1 MEREKIREKIIAI
14 VVDKLK
20 FTPDSQNVQDDDDIV
35 ADLGADSL
43 DVVEIIMNMEDE
55 FCLEFSDEEAI
66 ENRTIK
72 KIVELIE
79 IRLGLP
85 PS

>member
-20 FTPDSQNVQDDDDIV
+20 FTPDSQKVQDDDDIV
-35 ADLGADSL
+35 TDLGADSL
-43 DVVEIIMNMEDE
+43 DAVEIIMNIEDE

-79 IRLGLP
+79 TKLGLP

>member
-35 ADLGADSL
+35 TDLGADSL
-43 DVVEIIMNMEDE
+43 DAVEIIMNIEDE

-79 IRLGLP
+79 TKLGLP

>member
-20 FTPDSQNVQDDDDIV
+20 FTPDSQKVQDDDDIV
-35 ADLGADSL
+35 TDLGADSL

>member
-79 IRLGLP
+79 IKLGLP